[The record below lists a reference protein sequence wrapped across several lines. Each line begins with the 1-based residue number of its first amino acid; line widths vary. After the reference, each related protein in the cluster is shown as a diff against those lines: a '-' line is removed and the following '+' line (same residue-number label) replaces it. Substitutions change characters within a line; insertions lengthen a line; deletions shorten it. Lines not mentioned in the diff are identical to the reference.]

1 MRNFFKTLNTVAELA
16 AILVSV
22 GVCLGFG
29 FTIGARLAVQYL
41 GGQ

>member
-1 MRNFFKTLNTVAELA
+1 MQNFFKTLNTVAELA
-16 AILVSV
+16 AVLVSV

-29 FTIGARLAVQYL
+29 FTIGARLAAYYL